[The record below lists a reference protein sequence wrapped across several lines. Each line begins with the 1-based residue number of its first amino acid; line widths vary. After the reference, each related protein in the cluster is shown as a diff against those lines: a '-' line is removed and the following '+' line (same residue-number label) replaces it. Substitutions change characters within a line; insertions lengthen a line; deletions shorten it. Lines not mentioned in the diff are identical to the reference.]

1 MASLRFQEGVNAT
14 MYQRFHYFCT
24 AFQNHYIFTQ
34 QFDILYFMNNFKSN
48 KKLFGTISGILA
60 AIFYGTNP
68 LGALKLYEQGMTT
81 SSVLFCRFG
90 IAWIIITMILVF
102 RKESLKVTKREFGI
116 LTALGL
122 LFIASSM
129 TLYSSF
135 KYIAAGVASTL
146 LFTYPIMTAVIM
158 AVLFREKVT
167 LKTVAAIVLSLV
179 GVVLLYWSDSGG
191 TLNPTGVILVLISA
205 LTYAIYIIVVNRC
218 PLQMSSFKINFYVIG
233 YCALGMAVFAWVTSN
248 PLQLPQNATSWFY
261 AGWLAVVPATLSL
274 VLMVYASKYVGATS
288 TAILGALEPLTA
300 VLIGIFVFHESFGLN
315 LAIGIA
321 LILSAV
327 IITAYSPKSTTKA
340 PTDKS

>member
-1 MASLRFQEGVNAT
+1 MSYTLTEGIIPYLCTTFQSSTVFVQHIDFLRF
-14 MYQRFHYFCT
+14 
-24 AFQNHYIFTQ
+24 
-34 QFDILYFMNNFKSN
+34 MNSIKSN
-48 KKLFGTISGILA
+48 KKVFGTICGILA
-60 AIFYGTNP
+60 AVFYGTNP

-90 IAWIIITMILVF
+90 MAWIIVSIILLF
-102 RKESLKVTKREFGI
+102 KKESLKVNKREFI
-116 LTALGL
+116 TLTALGL

-158 AVLFREKVT
+158 ALLFKERIT
-167 LKTVAAIVLSLV
+167 FKTVAAIVLSLV
-179 GVVLLYWSDSGG
+179 GVILLYWSDDGG
-191 TLNPTGVILVLISA
+191 TLNLTGVILVLVSA

-218 PLQMSSFKINFYVIG
+218 PLEMSSFKINFYVIG
-233 YCALGMAVFAWVTSN
+233 YCTLGMAVFALLSGN
-248 PLQLPQNATSWFY
+248 PIQIPQNATSWFY
-261 AGWLAVVPATLSL
+261 AIWLAVVPATLSL
-274 VLMVYASKYVGATS
+274 VLMVYASKYVGATP

-300 VLIGIFVFHESFGLN
+300 VLIGIFIFNESFGLH

-327 IITAYSPKSTTKA
+327 IITAYSPKSTSKA
-340 PTDKS
+340 PSDKS